1 MNKLYIADIR
11 SNCTY
16 NGISTGHFVP
26 VAKMYQQLFAKDAD
40 VVVVGGPVY
49 QKYFN
54 DEELLV
60 LPNNVSGDS
69 FKHKLQTFQ
78 NARKLFKETKGK
90 TVVLQQSTDVTTHI
104 ALALFYHGGSKVYM
118 IRYSKAGVSTLF
130 KRFIYSLCKHKV
142 DGIIC
147 PNDEVGKAYGRP
159 YCVVPDYIYTSSDDD
174 KCNESHTEKVYDFCM
189 VGRIA
194 EEKGIVEVAEK
205 LANTKYKVVIAGKT
219 QTDELQARLRKAC
232 QGASNIDLRIG
243 YVSEEEYLDILSKSK
258 YTFLNY
264 QGEYSRRSSGV
275 VFDTLFA
282 GVPVIGQRCAAL
294 QFIED
299 FDVGYVYDSLQEVHI
314 ANLDALM
321 NEGVL
326 SKLKNNINKYRYTHK
341 GYKDKLIRF
350 VCG

>member
-26 VAKMYQQLFAKDAD
+26 VAKMYQQLFAKDAE
-40 VVVVGGPVY
+40 VVISGGPVY
-49 QKYFN
+49 QQYFKE
-54 DEELLV
+54 EELLV

-78 NARKLFKETKGK
+78 NARKLFKEAKGQ
-90 TVVLQQSTDVTTHI
+90 TIVLQQSSDVTSHI
-104 ALALFYHGGSKVYM
+104 ALALFYHGGSNLYM
-118 IRYSKAGVSTLF
+118 IRYSNAGIASRF

-147 PNDEVGKAYGRP
+147 PNKEVGKAYGRP
-159 YCVVPDYIYTSSDDD
+159 YCVVPDYIYTGNVSNVETH
-174 KCNESHTEKVYDFCM
+174 KEKKYDFCM

-194 EEKGIVEVAEK
+194 EEKGIVEVAQK
-205 LANTKYKVVIAGKT
+205 LAGTKYKVIIAGKT
-219 QTDELQARLRKAC
+219 QTEELADRLHRAC
-232 QGASNIDLRIG
+232 DGAENIDLRIG
-243 YVSEEEYLDILSKSK
+243 YVSDEDYHDILASSK
-258 YTFLNY
+258 YTILNY

-282 GVPVIGQRCAAL
+282 GVPVIGQRCTAL

-299 FDVGYVYDSLQEVHI
+299 YKVGYVYDSLAELSTET
-314 ANLDALM
+314 LDSLLTDTAVV
-321 NEGVL
+321 EYRC
-326 SKLKNNINKYRYTHK
+326 NIETYRETHK
-341 GYKDKLIRF
+341 KHKENLIKF
-350 VCG
+350 ILGK